1 MLNIYRYIS
10 LYFLLL
16 VLISPLY
23 LTAQTKDYI
32 AIIPSFHIRQN
43 TTDTESPLELRN
55 LNFIIFAYENAVVVY
70 SESDF
75 INQSENV
82 IEQELGLPSTGHNV
96 NGNDPGDRIS
106 NGIRST
112 QLWIQGEKVN
122 PQFIKDGDEE
132 WYTIQTKLQPRESR
146 KVKALFWAETSLA
159 NIEDLPGLDTTIIT
173 NGKRGFLIDLAHAA
187 KWKSTIES
195 INITIILK
203 DGIFPS
209 WETYSAGLPSYNLK
223 DSSLTWSMKYIKPS
237 TNDNVLVKY
246 ESFNNSDSTTNTIAK
261 LSTFM
266 VKQAY
271 GELQYFVS
279 QLDKL

>member
-1 MLNIYRYIS
+1 MS

-16 VLISPLY
+16 ILISPLR

-43 TTDTESPLELRN
+43 TTDAESPLELRN
-55 LNFIIFAYENAVVVY
+55 LHFIIFAYENAIVVY

-96 NGNDPGDRIS
+96 NGNDPGGRIS

-112 QLWIQGEKVN
+112 QLWVQGEKVN
-122 PQFIKDGDEE
+122 PQFIQDGDEE

-146 KVKALFWAETSLA
+146 KVKALYWAETSLA
-159 NIEDLPGLDTTIIT
+159 DIEDLPGLDTTVIT

-187 KWKSTIES
+187 KWKSTIQS
-195 INITIILK
+195 IDITIILK

-261 LSTFM
+261 LSTFI

-279 QLDKL
+279 QLNKL

>member
-1 MLNIYRYIS
+1 MLNIYSYMS
-10 LYFLLL
+10 LYFRLL
-16 VLISPLY
+16 VLISPLC

-55 LNFIIFAYENAVVVY
+55 LHFIIFAYENAVVVY

-112 QLWIQGEKVN
+112 QLWVQGEKVN

-261 LSTFM
+261 LSTFI

>member
-1 MLNIYRYIS
+1 MS

-16 VLISPLY
+16 FLISPLC

-55 LNFIIFAYENAVVVY
+55 LHFIIFAYENAVVVY

-75 INQSENV
+75 INQSENA

-112 QLWIQGEKVN
+112 QLWVQGEKVN

-159 NIEDLPGLDTTIIT
+159 DIEDLPGLDTTVIT

-195 INITIILK
+195 IDITIILK

-209 WETYSAGLPSYNLK
+209 WETYSAGLPTYNLK

-261 LSTFM
+261 LSTFI

>member
-1 MLNIYRYIS
+1 MLDIYRYMS
-10 LYFLLL
+10 LYFRLLI
-16 VLISPLY
+16 LISPLC

-32 AIIPSFHIRQN
+32 AIIPSFQIRQN

-55 LNFIIFAYENAVVVY
+55 LHFIIFAYENAVVVY

-261 LSTFM
+261 LSTFI

>member
-1 MLNIYRYIS
+1 MLNIYRYMS

-16 VLISPLY
+16 ILISPLR

-43 TTDTESPLELRN
+43 TTDAESPLELRN
-55 LNFIIFAYENAVVVY
+55 LHFIIFAYENAIVVY

-96 NGNDPGDRIS
+96 NGNDPGGRIS

-112 QLWIQGEKVN
+112 QLWVQGEKVN

-159 NIEDLPGLDTTIIT
+159 DIEDLPGLDTTVIT

-187 KWKSTIES
+187 KWKSTIQS
-195 INITIILK
+195 IDITIILK

-261 LSTFM
+261 LSTFI

-279 QLDKL
+279 QLNKL

>member
-1 MLNIYRYIS
+1 MLNIYRNMS

-16 VLISPLY
+16 VLISPLR
-23 LTAQTKDYI
+23 LKAQTKDYI
-32 AIIPSFHIRQN
+32 AIIPPFHIRQN
-43 TTDTESPLELRN
+43 TTGTESPLELRN
-55 LNFIIFAYENAVVVY
+55 LQFVIFAYENAIVVY

-96 NGNDPGDRIS
+96 TGNDPDGRIS
-106 NGIRST
+106 NGIRSI
-112 QLWIQGEKVN
+112 QLWVQGERVN
-122 PQFIKDGDEE
+122 PQLIKEGDEE
-132 WYTIQTKLQPRESR
+132 WYTIQAKLTPHESR

-159 NIEDLPGLDTTIIT
+159 NINDLPGLDTTVIT
-173 NGKRGFLIDLAHAA
+173 NGRRIFLIDLAHAA
-187 KWKSTIES
+187 VWKSTIQS
-195 INITIILK
+195 IDITVVLK

-209 WETYSAGLPSYNLK
+209 WETFSAGPPSYNLK

-237 TNDNVLVKY
+237 TTDNVLVKY
-246 ESFNNSDSTTNTIAK
+246 ESFDNSDSTKNTIPK
-261 LSTFM
+261 LSSFI

-271 GELQYFVS
+271 GQLQYFVS